1 MGKTAS
7 QKKELPLPCLDRLQQ
22 AIRARSNLVVV
33 VVVELA
39 PLPSLPLMSQGVLT
53 GLGSLGGTVG
63 CLETA
68 TT

>member
-22 AIRARSNLVVV
+22 AIRARSNLVV